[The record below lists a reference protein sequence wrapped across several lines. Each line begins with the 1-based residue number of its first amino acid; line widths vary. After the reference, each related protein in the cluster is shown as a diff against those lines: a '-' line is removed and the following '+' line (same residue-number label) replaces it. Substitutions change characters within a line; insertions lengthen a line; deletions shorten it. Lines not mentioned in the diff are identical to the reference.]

1 MVSRC
6 VAKNLLTSASMLLS
20 AALLVNTANAE
31 EVTFKFT
38 ATVIHVYD
46 DLGISGLEAGDQ
58 YEGTYTF
65 EDSTYGQQYGSLGK
79 DYYGAL
85 TNMNINFG
93 NILVGLDVSGN
104 GNVNNIRVYE
114 RFSNPPRDLYQVEAP
129 PSAVEFCFAG
139 SGSFFVIDLQAT
151 SPSDLKGSSL
161 PTTPPDISMA
171 NVRKIIVLQ
180 SQVCVG
186 GQKGW
191 VDVAGEITSLEL
203 LVDDPTINVGIDIKP
218 GSDPNSINLC
228 SNGAVP
234 VAILGSETFDVFDVD
249 TETLRFSEA
258 TVKVVG
264 KKDPHSLC
272 SYEDVNDDWIDDLVC
287 HFVTTDI
294 AAIHGDSTS
303 ATVNGE
309 LFDGTPIEGSD
320 SVNIVKDTC
329 N

>member
-1 MVSRC
+1 MCRIVSY
-6 VAKNLLTSASMLLS
+6 
-20 AALLVNTANAE
+20 TANAE

-38 ATVIHVYD
+38 ATVIYVYD
-46 DLGISGLEAGDQ
+46 DLGISGLEAEDQ

-65 EDSTYGQQYGSLGK
+65 EDSTEGEQYGSLGK

-93 NILVGLDVSGN
+93 NILVGLDVSGS
-104 GNVNNIRVYE
+104 VNNIRVYE
-114 RFSNPPRDLYQVEAP
+114 QVNNYLDLYQVEAP

-139 SGSFFVIDLQAT
+139 SGSFFVIDLQAA
-151 SPSDLKGSSL
+151 SSDFIKGSSL

>member
-93 NILVGLDVSGN
+93 NILVGLDVSGS
-104 GNVNNIRVYE
+104 VNNIRVYE
-114 RFSNPPRDLYQVEAP
+114 QVNNYLDLYQVEAP

-139 SGSFFVIDLQAT
+139 SGSFFAIDLQAA
-151 SPSDLKGSSL
+151 SSDFIKGSSL

-171 NVRKIIVLQ
+171 SRRKNIVLQ
-180 SQVCVG
+180 SQVCVE
-186 GQKGW
+186 GQEGW

>member
-1 MVSRC
+1 MRC
-6 VAKNLLTSASMLLS
+6 KKSLNVCFTLLC
-20 AALLVNTANAE
+20 AAWLVNTADAE

-38 ATVIHVYD
+38 ATVTHVYD

-65 EDSTYGQQYGSLGK
+65 EDSTPGQIYGTLAV
-79 DYYGAL
+79 DYFDAL

-93 NILVGLDVSGN
+93 NILVGLDVSGS

-114 RFSNPPRDLYQVEAP
+114 QINNYPLDLYQVEAP
-129 PSAVEFCFAG
+129 PSAVEFCFAEHG
-139 SGSFFVIDLQAT
+139 SSVFVIDLQAT
-151 SPSDLKGSSL
+151 SPSDLIKGSSL

-171 NVRKIIVLQ
+171 NVEKNIILQ

-186 GQKGW
+186 GQEGL
-191 VDVAGEITSLEL
+191 VDVKGVITSLEL

-218 GSDPNSINLC
+218 FNDPNSINLC

-272 SYEDVNDDWIDDLVC
+272 SYEDVNDDWNDDLVC

-294 AAIHGDSTS
+294 AALHGDSTS

-320 SVNIVKDTC
+320 SINIVKDTC